1 LDKISSVK
9 VPGINEP
16 KNKIVDTAI
25 IVFCSLFFM
34 DVFMAIFFKLYLLD
48 VEKKYIPQ
56 KLLLF
61 F

>member
-1 LDKISSVK
+1 
-9 VPGINEP
+9 
-16 KNKIVDTAI
+16 
-25 IVFCSLFFM
+25 M
-34 DVFMAIFFKLYLLD
+34 DVFMAIFFELYLLD